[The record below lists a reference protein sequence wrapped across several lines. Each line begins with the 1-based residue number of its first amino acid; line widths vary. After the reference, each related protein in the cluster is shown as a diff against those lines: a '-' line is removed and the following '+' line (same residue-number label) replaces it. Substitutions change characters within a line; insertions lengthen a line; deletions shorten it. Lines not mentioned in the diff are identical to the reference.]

1 MITKHCDGISR
12 RDFVRVGGL
21 TAMGLGLGNFSQ
33 LKIAASTNKE
43 AEIHARAKACILV
56 WLDGGP
62 SHIETFDPKPDAPI
76 EVRGPLSSIKTN
88 VPGIHVNECLER
100 TAKVM
105 NKLAIIRSMT
115 SSLGE
120 HAFGTH
126 YLLTGY
132 KPSSALEYP
141 TIGATMAHVR
151 KQSGVLPP
159 HVSAPGVVSAVS
171 GNGYLPTSTAP
182 FTVGKDFR
190 IRNLDFYRGIDLD
203 RIDRRLQIV
212 GALDQ
217 FSRIQDASASAEL
230 DPDLERAYNL
240 IASKDAKRAFDLSE
254 EPVALRERY
263 GNDGGKGIGQGCL
276 LARRL
281 VERGV
286 PFVTVNSTGWDTH
299 RNIAELK
306 SRYPTDTKGHLPSLD
321 RALSALITDL
331 SDRGLLDETLVV
343 VMGEFGRTPKINPT
357 GGRDHW
363 PNVFSVVMA
372 GAGIEGGQIIGSSDS
387 LGELPANNPITPS
400 DLSATIF
407 TLLGINPAMELH
419 TSDGRPVRVAPD
431 GARVIEELV

>member
-21 TAMGLGLGNFSQ
+21 TAMGLGLGNFFQ

-62 SHIETFDPKPDAPI
+62 SHIETFDPKPDAPV

-217 FSRIQDASASAEL
+217 FSRIQDASSSAEL
-230 DPDLERAYNL
+230 DPDLELSL
-240 IASKDAKRAFDLSE
+240 IHISE
-254 EPVALRERY
+254 
-263 GNDGGKGIGQGCL
+263 
-276 LARRL
+276 
-281 VERGV
+281 
-286 PFVTVNSTGWDTH
+286 
-299 RNIAELK
+299 
-306 SRYPTDTKGHLPSLD
+306 PT
-321 RALSALITDL
+321 
-331 SDRGLLDETLVV
+331 
-343 VMGEFGRTPKINPT
+343 
-357 GGRDHW
+357 
-363 PNVFSVVMA
+363 
-372 GAGIEGGQIIGSSDS
+372 
-387 LGELPANNPITPS
+387 
-400 DLSATIF
+400 
-407 TLLGINPAMELH
+407 
-419 TSDGRPVRVAPD
+419 RPY
-431 GARVIEELV
+431 